1 MFTLNIISLVIYVIL
16 LIHIVS
22 KILYANDFVKVNK
35 QYSESL
41 NYIYINEKIV
51 WLNNFFNIR

>member
-1 MFTLNIISLVIYVIL
+1 MFTLNIITLVIFVIL

-22 KILYANDFVKVNK
+22 KILYANDYVRVKK

-41 NYIYINEKIV
+41 NYVYVK
-51 WLNNFFNIR
+51 

>member
-1 MFTLNIISLVIYVIL
+1 MFTLSIISLVIYVIL

-22 KILYANDFVKVNK
+22 KILYANDYVRVNK

-41 NYIYINEKIV
+41 DYVYVK
-51 WLNNFFNIR
+51 

>member
-22 KILYANDFVKVNK
+22 KIKNANDFVKVNK

-41 NYIYINEKIV
+41 NYIYIK
-51 WLNNFFNIR
+51 

>member
-1 MFTLNIISLVIYVIL
+1 MFTLSIISLVIYVIL

-22 KILYANDFVKVNK
+22 KILYANDYVRVNK

-41 NYIYINEKIV
+41 NYVYVK
-51 WLNNFFNIR
+51 

>member
-1 MFTLNIISLVIYVIL
+1 MFTLSIISLVIYVIL

-41 NYIYINEKIV
+41 NYVYIKQ
-51 WLNNFFNIR
+51 